1 MKLYDWKMAPNTRR
15 VRMFMAEKGIELEI
29 EEVGQAEFPALEDDF
44 LAKSPSRLAPVLELD
59 DGTCIAESIAICRYL
74 ESLHPDPPLMGVDP
88 KSAAV
93 IEMWERRAEAEGMQA
108 VAELFRN
115 SHPAFVDR
123 SLPGWDEPIAQVEA
137 LVERGRARTD
147 HFFKIFDDRLAE
159 SEYVGGDTF
168 SVADITTLCSA
179 DFSAGAAQVPIPDDA
194 VHMQRWHKAVS
205 ARPSATA

>member
-15 VRMFMAEKGIELEI
+15 VRMFLAEKGIELEI

-74 ESLHPDPPLMGVDP
+74 ESLHPDPPLMGADP

-123 SLPGWDEPIAQVEA
+123 GLPGWDEPIAQVEA

-205 ARPSATA
+205 ARPSASA

>member
-44 LAKSPSRLAPVLELD
+44 LAKSPSRLAPVLVLD

-74 ESLHPDPPLMGVDP
+74 ESLHPDPPLMGADP

-123 SLPGWDEPIAQVEA
+123 GLPGWDEPIAQVEA

-205 ARPSATA
+205 ARPSASA

>member
-205 ARPSATA
+205 ARPSASA

>member
-15 VRMFMAEKGIELEI
+15 VRMFLAEKGIELEI

-123 SLPGWDEPIAQVEA
+123 GLPGWDEPIAQVEA

-205 ARPSATA
+205 ARPSASA

>member
-15 VRMFMAEKGIELEI
+15 VRMFLAEKGIDLEI
-29 EEVGQAEFPALEDDF
+29 EEVGQPEFPALEDEF

-59 DGTCIAESIAICRYL
+59 DGTRIAESIAICRYL
-74 ESLHPDPPLMGVDP
+74 ESFHPDPPLMGADP

-123 SLPGWDEPIAQVEA
+123 GLPGWAEPIPQVEP

-159 SEYVGGDTF
+159 NEYVGGDSF
-168 SVADITTLCSA
+168 SVADITVLCTA
-179 DFSAGAAQVPIPDDA
+179 DFSAGAAQVPIPDEA
-194 VHMQRWHKAVS
+194 THMQRWHKAVS